1 MGFIDD
7 ELQQVSKFCEN
18 IVKDSRLVSCVPA
31 MVRAEITRTTFKK
44 IIVCIQFPS
53 DYPQEPLLIELKSK
67 TLSPKLLLKLT
78 EVCEKECKN
87 LIGKTQVNLI
97 ILIAILPTLKL
108 IQNFI
113 EDNPLI
119 CCYDEISLL
128 KKLLNEK
135 DSFKLKQKS
144 SSIFLEIYQDNYFY
158 KFKIILPDNYPL
170 ESVSIRD
177 VETNFPP
184 LFARYFI
191 GQAQELGRRCVEP
204 PLRKQINQVFSPS
217 PSLNCV
223 VSFIIRVVKLL
234 PNEKCQWCKGLCLPV
249 NPAQAVLDEN
259 ADLHVERLYCGHLF
273 HLQCLLKYMKT
284 PPFHG
289 GKKCPTCG
297 QRVYHDKWAVS
308 DKLAE
313 DRWAHEQA
321 RARELAEVADF
332 FE

>member
-7 ELQQVSKFCEN
+7 ELQEVSKLCEN
-18 IVKDSRLVSCVPA
+18 VIKDSRLVSCVPA
-31 MVRAEITRTTFKK
+31 MVRTEITHTTFKK

-53 DYPQEPLLIELKSK
+53 DYPQVPLLIELKSK
-67 TLSPKLLLKLT
+67 TLSSKLLLKLT
-78 EVCEKECKN
+78 EVCEKECKS
-87 LIGKTQVNLI
+87 LIGKAQ
-97 ILIAILPTLKL
+97 ILPTLKL

-119 CCYDEISLL
+119 CCYDEISLI
-128 KKLLNEK
+128 KKLMNER

-144 SSIFLEIYQDNYFY
+144 SSIHLEIYQDNYFY
-158 KFKIILPDNYPL
+158 KSKIIVPHDYPL
-170 ESVSIRD
+170 TSVSIND

-184 LFARYFI
+184 IFSRYFI
-191 GQAQELGRRCVEP
+191 GQAHELGRRCVEP
-204 PLRKQINQVFSPS
+204 PLKKQLNQIFSPS

-223 VSFIIRVVKLL
+223 ISFLIRAIKTL
-234 PNEKCQWCKGLCLPV
+234 PNEKCQWCKKSCLPE
-249 NPAQAVLDEN
+249 NPAEAILDEN
-259 ADLHVERLYCGHLF
+259 ANLHVERLYCSHLF
-273 HLQCLLKYMKT
+273 HLECLLKYMKT